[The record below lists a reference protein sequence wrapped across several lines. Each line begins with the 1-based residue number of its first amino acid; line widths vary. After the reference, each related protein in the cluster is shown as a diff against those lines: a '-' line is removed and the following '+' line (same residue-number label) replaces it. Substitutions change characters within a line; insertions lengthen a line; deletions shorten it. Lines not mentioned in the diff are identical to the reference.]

1 MNLPPTNQ
9 SIMNELQTKYINL
22 LKEVDKSDTE
32 STHISYDIILCNLL
46 TELWYSEVVE
56 EYEKTDK
63 WYC

>member
-1 MNLPPTNQ
+1 
-9 SIMNELQTKYINL
+9 MNELQTKYINL

-32 STHISYDIILCNLL
+32 SSHISYDTILCNLL

-56 EYEKTDK
+56 EYNKIDK